1 MPASDFL
8 SAPGRGG
15 TFGGLMDEYARAAAG
30 FCQSLE
36 AVSDDVYL
44 AQREGQQEFTATPRR
59 IALHCCRAAWGYAAD
74 LRRAQGE
81 SPAEKGDFGEQQ
93 ASPGAVRAELRRALR
108 ETEQAVE
115 ALWDLDDPA
124 IMKLS
129 FTVSWGA
136 TYDPESMLEHAIV
149 HLLRHRRQVERW

>member
-1 MPASDFL
+1 L
-8 SAPGRGG
+8 G
-15 TFGGLMDEYARAAAG
+15 
-30 FCQSLE
+30 
-36 AVSDDVYL
+36 
-44 AQREGQQEFTATPRR
+44 
-59 IALHCCRAAWGYAAD
+59 
-74 LRRAQGE
+74 
-81 SPAEKGDFGEQQ
+81 
-93 ASPGAVRAELRRALR
+93 RALR

-149 HLLRHRRQVERW
+149 HLLRHRRQVERWLG